1 MTTDQIAVDDPTLD
15 EIFAEGWRTSPPA
28 VAGRTSPSAG
38 ADRGTIGGLA
48 RECLAGLQGRSDE
61 AAESETGFSGARNR
75 LLTLKRMVCL
85 ADRAA
90 ADPAWWRVQKLHHY
104 EPGLTAGEIAEL
116 LNMPHKK
123 VLRLLTDVPID
134 EDDYASLPDY
144 TTLREL
150 ERKKEE
156 RR

>member
-1 MTTDQIAVDDPTLD
+1 MSDLPDTVCDPRLS
-15 EIFAEGWRTSPPA
+15 EIFAEAEQPAPA
-28 VAGRTSPSAG
+28 V
-38 ADRGTIGGLA
+38 
-48 RECLAGLQGRSDE
+48 
-61 AAESETGFSGARNR
+61 ESEDGFSAARR
-75 LLTLKRMVCL
+75 RILTLKRMVCL

-90 ADPAWWRVQKLHHY
+90 ENPAWWRVQKLHHY

-116 LNMPHKK
+116 LNMPRKK
-123 VLRLLTDVPID
+123 VLRLLVDVPID

-156 RR
+156 RH

>member
-1 MTTDQIAVDDPTLD
+1 MPMTPDQIAVDDPTLD
-15 EIFAEGWRTSPPA
+15 EIFAEGD
-28 VAGRTSPSAG
+28 G
-38 ADRGTIGGLA
+38 
-48 RECLAGLQGRSDE
+48 
-61 AAESETGFSGARNR
+61 AAESEDGFSAARRR

-116 LNMPHKK
+116 LNMPRKK
-123 VLRLLTDVPID
+123 VIRLLADVPIG
-134 EDDYASLPDY
+134 EDDFATLPDY